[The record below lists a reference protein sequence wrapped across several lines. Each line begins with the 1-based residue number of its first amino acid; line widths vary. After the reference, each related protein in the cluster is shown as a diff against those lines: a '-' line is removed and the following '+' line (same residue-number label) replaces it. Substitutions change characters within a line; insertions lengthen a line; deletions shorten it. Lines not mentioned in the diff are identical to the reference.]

1 LNASQLL
8 LAIEERG
15 ATARARIGNDGAA
28 VLVVAPRD
36 AVGDL
41 MPELKRLKPEL
52 LELLTAPLVGSGVH
66 RWRDEQPP
74 APDVVALVR
83 ELEAARRGSWV
94 IPLPSLLAIWREL
107 QTFTGAKL
115 TARHLGALA
124 RLRDERPDHDNA
136 ELLELWSA
144 GLIPDSG
151 GGAAVWVE
159 PQDRKNTVTPIG
171 ASRISAGL

>member
-1 LNASQLL
+1 MDAHELL
-8 LAIEERG
+8 ENIKERG
-15 ATARARIGNDGAA
+15 GVAVVKHTDGTP
-28 VLVVAPRD
+28 VLNVTPRSL
-36 AVGDL
+36 AL
-41 MPELKRLKPEL
+41 ELLPELKRLKPEL
-52 LELLTAPLVGSGVH
+52 LALLTAPLVGSGVH
-66 RWRDEQPP
+66 RWRDEQPQ
-74 APDVVALVR
+74 APDVAALVR

-94 IPLPSLLAIWREL
+94 IPSAPLLTIWREL